1 MSYSMEL
8 IHIFLY
14 WRTKFAFAFPNAAAL
29 DHYQIILNTF
39 LFCQNKIKSLKP
51 EDGWENFFNVLML
64 VAMILATF
72 SFSSVTIRVNDAAE
86 L

>member
-1 MSYSMEL
+1 MSHSMEL

-14 WRTKFAFAFPNAAAL
+14 QRIEFAFAFPNAAAI

-39 LFCQNKIKSLKP
+39 LFCQSKIKSLKP
-51 EDGWENFFNVLML
+51 EDGWESFFNVLML
-64 VAMILATF
+64 VAMILTTF